1 MLHLLRSQSMKLFF
15 LKTAYLLAKYVNL
28 EEEWL

>member
-1 MLHLLRSQSMKLFF
+1 MLHLLRSQSIRLFL
-15 LKTAYLLAKYVNL
+15 LKKAYLLAKYGNL